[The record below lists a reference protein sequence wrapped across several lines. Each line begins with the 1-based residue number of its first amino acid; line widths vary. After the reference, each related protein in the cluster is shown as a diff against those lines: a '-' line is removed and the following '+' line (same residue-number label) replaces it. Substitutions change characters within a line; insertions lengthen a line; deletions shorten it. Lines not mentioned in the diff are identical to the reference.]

1 MPLLHIFQNWPVG
14 QIGVTSGQILAKKL
28 KEGHTIGQL
37 FRHNKPFFAFS
48 HRTQDKNVMQVWQT
62 FRSCYVKQCR
72 PLLGVSRVLK
82 PLIHLNALLALP
94 WALSK
99 CYQTDQELTLK
110 AGKSQPW
117 HWPDVKDKYKHK
129 HWKSAEWFSCFIP
142 NSAAAFSPLQA
153 CLICGCTLLYS
164 RTGPPSSLLARR
176 RCCRLFINSLLLFF
190 CQNNDSAGGKLST
203 EFH

>member
-1 MPLLHIFQNWPVG
+1 
-14 QIGVTSGQILAKKL
+14 
-28 KEGHTIGQL
+28 
-37 FRHNKPFFAFS
+37 
-48 HRTQDKNVMQVWQT
+48 MQVWQT

-94 WALSK
+94 WALSN

-129 HWKSAEWFSCFIP
+129 A
-142 NSAAAFSPLQA
+142 
-153 CLICGCTLLYS
+153 
-164 RTGPPSSLLARR
+164 
-176 RCCRLFINSLLLFF
+176 
-190 CQNNDSAGGKLST
+190 
-203 EFH
+203 